1 MRCRDSEAE
10 KHFLFQTL
18 LLLPYFLYVFS
29 EMVWVSALM
38 TASASVA
45 TSVKTSKIYT
55 SNISLKR
62 ERNRSE
68 DEVRLQK
75 HPMFWSTE
83 GGAVR
88 VSTPSLFLTLFFSF
102 AFYVTESRM
111 KVRTWQLVPPGH
123 VDIFQLPN
131 RFSSL
136 ITLCSPRAV
145 CFIVSVVSAT
155 CQKNARG
162 QMWIMRESAT
172 KTFKCLDFLLT
183 HKRGCFRVNSFC
195 VVSSSVA
202 RNFFVVVAS
211 RSVPTDHKGKPPLP
225 TNFLLKG
232 VTLLSLL

>member
-1 MRCRDSEAE
+1 MKLSTSGSRDIKNIPLLISLGT
-10 KHFLFQTL
+10 KKYSYQTL
-18 LLLPYFLYVFS
+18 LATLVVAWYKYFLALVRLVVEYFLYHSTHRLIILQCFGR
-29 EMVWVSALM
+29 
-38 TASASVA
+38 
-45 TSVKTSKIYT
+45 
-55 SNISLKR
+55 LK
-62 ERNRSE
+62 EEQFGFPLLLSS
-68 DEVRLQK
+68 
-75 HPMFWSTE
+75 W
-83 GGAVR
+83 
-88 VSTPSLFLTLFFSF
+88 LFFFSF

-183 HKRGCFRVNSFC
+183 HTKGGVFGSIH
-195 VVSSSVA
+195 
-202 RNFFVVVAS
+202 FVLLVVA
-211 RSVPTDHKGKPPLP
+211 
-225 TNFLLKG
+225 
-232 VTLLSLL
+232 